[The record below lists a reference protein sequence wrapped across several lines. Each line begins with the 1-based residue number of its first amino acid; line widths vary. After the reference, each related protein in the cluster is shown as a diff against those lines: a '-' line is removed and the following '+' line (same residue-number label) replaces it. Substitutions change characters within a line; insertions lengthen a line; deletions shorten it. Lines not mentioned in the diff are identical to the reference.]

1 MLSLIVFECIFKL
14 TAFARQQALLNSPL
28 RQLRLGILKILGRI
42 RQIKVLQSL
51 LVRTFGYGNFFHA
64 ISKKCTL
71 M

>member
-14 TAFARQQALLNSPL
+14 TAFARQQALLKSPL

-51 LVRTFGYGNFFHA
+51 LVRTFGYGIFFHA
-64 ISKKCTL
+64 ISKKYTL

>member
-1 MLSLIVFECIFKL
+1 MHLQTDGFCAPASIIKITTSP
-14 TAFARQQALLNSPL
+14 TAM
-28 RQLRLGILKILGRI
+28 GILKILGRI

-64 ISKKCTL
+64 ISKKYTL